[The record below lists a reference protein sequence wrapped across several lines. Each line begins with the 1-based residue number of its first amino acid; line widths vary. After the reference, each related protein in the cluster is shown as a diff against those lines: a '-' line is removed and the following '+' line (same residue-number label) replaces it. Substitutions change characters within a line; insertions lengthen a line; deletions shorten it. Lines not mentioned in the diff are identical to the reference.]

1 MKAKIQAFLIGC
13 TLMTTGLVVDG
24 GLQTGFFIGDADAKA
39 GQPLTPN
46 SVAGVARRTT
56 RRSK

>member
-13 TLMTTGLVVDG
+13 TLMAAGLVVDG
-24 GLQTGFFIGDADAKA
+24 GFQTGFFVGDAEAKA

>member
-1 MKAKIQAFLIGC
+1 MKAKIQAFVIGC
-13 TLMTTGLVVDG
+13 TLMAAGLVVDG
-24 GLQTGFFIGDADAKA
+24 GLQTGFFICDAEAKA